1 MAYDKQARQ
10 RALDET
16 LDEFDGLTGMDIL
29 LYEEGENALRRIIV
43 SHFKPLFDEMDEEIA
58 ELKRDR
64 EEMWGALEDVCVGTR
79 LYCEKCQKYQPCSCD
94 KGSTK

>member
-10 RALDET
+10 KALLRTID
-16 LDEFDGLTGMDIL
+16 DFDDWYPMSWFCQR
-29 LYEEGENALRRIIV
+29 ELRKIIV

-79 LYCEKCQKYQPCSCD
+79 LYCEKCQKYQPCLCD